1 MATTLAELIAD
12 KREIIEKALAGEV
25 ILGEDE
31 GGMLLWGKGLPDE
44 CHEAVLESFDEITWN
59 LREMAHASKAY
70 EKVLTAYGYETKD
83 YIRDFIYFK
92 FQEEISDAGLT
103 NEDFEKIAEEGI
115 KALKKAKE

>member
-1 MATTLAELIAD
+1 MATTLAELIAG
-12 KREIIEKALAGEV
+12 KRELIDMALEGFTKDDPFDEK
-25 ILGEDE
+25 
-31 GGMLLWGKGLPDE
+31 
-44 CHEAVLESFDEITWN
+44 EAVTPIDGAGAKEIILAAYDEIAWN

-92 FQEEISDAGLT
+92 VQEEISDAGLT